1 MTGTRRKW
9 SLSDAMSASF
19 ESPFSATPVYED
31 RTSSQSQSQ
40 SQSQVATTAVCDR
53 SLRTAIMASTRAI
66 VASGLV
72 EPGTEFESV
81 RDDTVFHDSLDFRRS
96 QSLARDVNPITA

>member
-31 RTSSQSQSQ
+31 RTSSQ